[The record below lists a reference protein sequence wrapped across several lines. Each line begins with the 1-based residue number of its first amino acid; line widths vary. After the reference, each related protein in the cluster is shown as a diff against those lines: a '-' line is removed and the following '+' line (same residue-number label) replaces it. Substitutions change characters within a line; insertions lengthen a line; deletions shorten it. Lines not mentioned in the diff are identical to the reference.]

1 MIRRARF
8 FARFVVLAAFAFAF
22 AAACAHAPAQ
32 QVAEAP
38 RFAAEIARF
47 DSIDRARMPAPG
59 GVVFVGSSTIRLWP
73 DLKSDFP
80 GVNVIQRGFGGSR
93 LDEVVRYAPK
103 IVIAYKPRLIV
114 LYAGDNDLAE
124 GRTAEQVYEDY
135 KSFVALVHRS
145 LPDTKIAFV
154 SIKPS
159 ESRWNLVE
167 EMRSANE
174 MIRRFTVTDP
184 RLEYVD
190 VFNPMLGPDR
200 RPRPEL
206 FRADKLHMTAAGY
219 ELWRGILG
227 GVVERCRC

>member
-1 MIRRARF
+1 MRLL
-8 FARFVVLAAFAFAF
+8 VVAVFS
-22 AAACAHAPAQ
+22 AACAHAPEQ
-32 QVAEAP
+32 RIVEAP

-47 DSIDRARMPAPG
+47 DSIDRAQMPVPG

-73 DLKSDFP
+73 DLKSVFP

-93 LDEVVRYAPK
+93 LDEVLRYAPK

-124 GRTAEQVYEDY
+124 GRTAEQVHKDY

-145 LPDTKIAFV
+145 LPNARIVFV

-159 ESRWNLVE
+159 ESRWNLVG

-174 MIRRFTVTDP
+174 MIRRFTATDA

-190 VFNPMLGPDR
+190 VFNPMLGPDG

-219 ELWRGILG
+219 ELWRSILD
-227 GVVERCRC
+227 GVVKRCGC

>member
-1 MIRRARF
+1 MRGTRFPIRF
-8 FARFVVLAAFAFAF
+8 IVIAAFG
-22 AAACAHAPAQ
+22 AACAHAPAQ
-32 QVAEAP
+32 RIVEPP
-38 RFAAEIARF
+38 RFGAEIARF
-47 DSIDRARMPAPG
+47 DSVDRTQMPVPG

-73 DLKSDFP
+73 DLKADFP

-93 LDEVVRYAPK
+93 LDEVLRYTPK
-103 IVIAYKPRLIV
+103 IVIAYKPKLIV

-124 GRTAEQVYEDY
+124 GRTVDQVFEDY

-145 LPDTKIAFV
+145 LPNTKIVFV

-159 ESRWNLVE
+159 ESRWNLVG

-174 MIRRFTVTDP
+174 MIRRFTVTDT

-190 VFNPMLGPDR
+190 VFNPMLGADG

-206 FRADKLHMTAAGY
+206 FRPDKLHMTADGY
-219 ELWRGILG
+219 ALWRSILTP
-227 GVVERCRC
+227 VVKSP

>member
-1 MIRRARF
+1 MGRLRF
-8 FARFVVLAAFAFAF
+8 LTRFVVVAAF

-32 QVAEAP
+32 RIVEAP

-47 DSIDRARMPAPG
+47 DSTDRAHMPAPG

-80 GVNVIQRGFGGSR
+80 GLNVIQRGFGGSR
-93 LDEVVRYAPK
+93 LDEVLRYTPK
-103 IVIAYKPRLIV
+103 IVVAYKPRMIV

-124 GRTAEQVYEDY
+124 GRNAEQVYENY

-145 LPDTKIAFV
+145 LPNAKIVFV

-159 ESRWNLVE
+159 ESRWSLVG

-174 MIRRFTVTDP
+174 MIRRFTATDP

-190 VFNPMLGPDR
+190 VFNPMLGSDG

-206 FRADKLHMTAAGY
+206 FRPDKLHMTAVGY
-219 ELWRGILG
+219 ELWRSILEP
-227 GVVERCRC
+227 VVKTSP